1 MKLSQSWR
9 FICGLF
15 SGYCYAPQKWITE
28 LIFPEIMFKHL
39 NSLLLKQ
46 SANSI
51 LTSIANFYQSYDD
64 KCVKTL
70 KEKLK

>member
-1 MKLSQSWR
+1 
-9 FICGLF
+9 
-15 SGYCYAPQKWITE
+15 
-28 LIFPEIMFKHL
+28 MFKHL